1 MISFTCTKD
10 VYGNIPGKIFLI
22 TNRHYVHI
30 ISLKKINE
38 EKYMSGLLSI
48 TIDEADLEKKKINSS
63 IILATLITTI

>member
-1 MISFTCTKD
+1 MSTGIF
-10 VYGNIPGKIFLI
+10 PEKIFLI

-63 IILATLITTI
+63 IILATLITNI